1 MSKSMN
7 SNPLLQDNRLTPLVS
22 SSKTGRL
29 SNERKNRSVLYEA
42 TTMGHD
48 TPANTSGIS
57 DLYSSENL
65 MRAEV
70 TANDSMDNKHETT
83 TNMENSELL
92 INILKEGM
100 KKK

>member
-1 MSKSMN
+1 
-7 SNPLLQDNRLTPLVS
+7 
-22 SSKTGRL
+22 
-29 SNERKNRSVLYEA
+29 
-42 TTMGHD
+42 
-48 TPANTSGIS
+48 
-57 DLYSSENL
+57 